1 MRHRVLL
8 AYAIVAMATL
18 SCRAIAQPSQE
29 GRGPVILG
37 NVQQVSQ
44 KISLSGKN
52 GSTSVIVSGL
62 PTARTIKLRLDY
74 LGGSSVALGVFV
86 VVRDAG
92 GNEVA
97 RYSGEQLAEEGWVWS
112 PLLKG
117 AAAKVEVLG
126 QVPAQATAD
135 FRVVVT
141 AVASNVPLAK
151 PTLNI
156 VREFDLEDIEYLKV
170 NQPEIFE
177 AGRAVAKISFVT
189 SKGSAACTGFMVS
202 ESQML
207 TNHHCINT
215 NELCKSADVIFG
227 FDKPDMPLGQERQ
240 KCLRLIDKDKD
251 LDAALIE
258 VAGSPGQRWGMLLFS
273 ADGDPT
279 VPEAAVVVQHPA
291 GLQKFVSRKDC
302 VVATMPAQGVSKVSD
317 FGHSCDTMEGSSGSP
332 VLRRKDLKVIGL
344 HHWGFVAKD
353 PKWKAENR
361 AVQISLIKA
370 KFGL

>member
-1 MRHRVLL
+1 MCYRVLF
-8 AYAIVAMATL
+8 AYAIVAMGTL
-18 SCRAIAQPSQE
+18 NCLAFAQPSQE
-29 GRGPVILG
+29 GRAPAILG
-37 NVQQVSQ
+37 NVQQVAQ

-74 LGGSSVALGVFV
+74 LGGSSVPLGVFV
-86 VVRDAG
+86 VIRDAG
-92 GNEVA
+92 SNEVA

-126 QVPAQATAD
+126 QVPEQATAD
-135 FRVVVT
+135 FQAVVT
-141 AVASNVPLAK
+141 AVASNVPLSR

-156 VREFDLEDIEYLKV
+156 VREFDLEDIEYIKV

-189 SKGSAACTGFMVS
+189 SKGPAACTGFMVS

-207 TNHHCINT
+207 TNYHCINT
-215 NELCKSADVIFG
+215 HKLCKSADVIFG

-240 KCLRLIDKDKD
+240 KCLRLVDKDPD

-258 VAGSPGQRWGMLLFS
+258 VAGSPGQRWGVLQFS
-273 ADGDPT
+273 PDGGPT

-291 GLQKFVSRKDC
+291 GLQKFVSRTDC
-302 VVATMPAQGVSKVSD
+302 VVATMPAPGVKTESD

-344 HHWGFVAKD
+344 HHWGFVAKAT
-353 PKWKAENR
+353 KWNAENR
-361 AVQISLIKA
+361 AVQISGIK
-370 KFGL
+370 KRFGL